1 MVAGERIE
9 WRRAFPR
16 RAVRML
22 TGCTV
27 AAALAAALGW
37 AMFGTEPATLN
48 TGAANP
54 LAVVPQWTL
63 ALAAAV
69 VAVAAVPVLR
79 RPLVAASHMT
89 LHVRPGV
96 FRTLALPWTT
106 VAEITGVDTPAG
118 EFLLVRLTPPAADRP
133 GPPAAGRHGPQDP
146 DRRGPHATD
155 GPGPPAADRPGP
167 PASDRHG
174 SQDPDR
180 PGFWDRTVLRAATR
194 AYPPAAGYD
203 LAVRLGDFTGTP
215 AAKVT
220 ALAAYAPESVEIT
233 SRL

>member
-27 AAALAAALGW
+27 AAALVAALGW

-63 ALAAAV
+63 ALVAAAV
-69 VAVAAVPVLR
+69 AAAAVPVLR
-79 RPLVAASHMT
+79 RPLVAASHVT

-106 VAEITGVDTPAG
+106 VAAITGVDTPAG
-118 EFLLVRLTPPAADRP
+118 EFLLVRLTPHAADRP
-133 GPPAAGRHGPQDP
+133 GP
-146 DRRGPHATD
+146 
-155 GPGPPAADRPGP
+155 
-167 PASDRHG
+167 
-174 SQDPDR
+174 QDPDR

-203 LAVRLGDFTGTP
+203 LAVRLGDYTGTS
-215 AAKVT
+215 AAKE
-220 ALAAYAPESVEIT
+220 AGLAAYSPESVEIT